1 MNAKAQVLAK
11 SILQYFQE
19 MNDPFFDNLQDI
31 AGIENMARE
40 ILKDAE
46 TAPELPELPDETPL
60 HSIHLRAAGFDMIDG
75 RFYSDKAN
83 MVIDFTEIYDAFCH
97 KKIGK
102 TTIFNT
108 VGDLRKY
115 LKENE

>member
-1 MNAKAQVLAK
+1 MSKAQVLAK
-11 SILQYFQE
+11 AILQYFQE

-31 AGIENMARE
+31 EKIEKMARE
-40 ILKDAE
+40 ILKYVE
-46 TAPELPELPDETPL
+46 TAPEMPELPDETPL
-60 HSIHLRAAGFDMIDG
+60 HSSHLRAAGFDMIDG
-75 RFYSDKAN
+75 RFYSDKLN

-102 TTIFNT
+102 TTIFRT

-115 LKENE
+115 LQENE